1 MKKSNQSIKWYL
13 IIVAIV
19 CYGLGIAEMIFQTG
33 VFYNILQKGFTLVP
47 AVTALAVRGITKPA
61 NKKSSPKMDLTAD

>member
-1 MKKSNQSIKWYL
+1 MEKSNQSIKWYL

-47 AVTALAVRGITKPA
+47 EWEYTLQI
-61 NKKSSPKMDLTAD
+61 